1 MADKNTDRA
10 ALLPQTLEAAGHEPA
25 AVNIAR
31 VAAKQ
36 RLAPT
41 TTLELLG
48 TYPQAAGVAR
58 VVLLGAD
65 VPDAETP
72 GAEAVETPG
81 AEAEPTPLTPAA
93 AAHSA
98 MNEEMRR
105 QVGFPTAGE
114 AAANPSPP
122 ASAESAAHAAI
133 NDAMR
138 SLAGFNP
145 DTKE

>member
-1 MADKNTDRA
+1 MADKKTDRA
-10 ALLPQTLEAAGHEPA
+10 GLLPQTLEAAGHAKE
-25 AVNIAR
+25 AVAIAR
-31 VAAKQ
+31 VAAEQ

-41 TTLELLG
+41 TTMRLLEPF
-48 TYPQAAGVAR
+48 PQAAGVAR
-58 VVLLGAD
+58 LLLGVDAS
-65 VPDAETP
+65 DAETP

-105 QVGFPTAGE
+105 QVGFPTAQE